1 MRGAGVFAVWLAGFV
16 LLNVGAVHAGWENS
30 SADEVTLLALKPD
43 VDNGFRLYEKYCFE
57 CHELEGWGS
66 PDGEFPVVAGQHRSV
81 ILKQLLDMRNGK
93 RKKSE
98 MEEVLDEKA
107 LQSPQALADMVAYVQ
122 TLPMSP
128 DNGLGR
134 GLDTERGG
142 KIYEKHCADCH
153 GKYAEGNSKK
163 SYPLLRS
170 QHYRYMLRQFKAVRS
185 GERGNGHPKMEKI
198 AKGMSDEDVFAVL
211 DYVSRLK
218 PPQAQRSASH
228 YLLETLGNINNR

>member
-1 MRGAGVFAVWLAGFV
+1 MRGAGVVAVWLASFA
-16 LLNVGAVHAGWENS
+16 LLSVGSVQAGWES
-30 SADEVTLLALKPD
+30 HSAEEKKILSLKTD
-43 VDNGFRLYEKYCFE
+43 LDNGFHLYEKYCFE

-66 PDGEFPVVAGQHRSV
+66 PDGEFPEVSGQHRSV
-81 ILKQLLDMRNGK
+81 ILKQLLDMRSGK
-93 RKKSE
+93 RKKSD
-98 MEEVLDEKA
+98 MDDVLKEKA
-107 LQSPQALADMVAYVQ
+107 LQSPQALADMVGYIE

-128 DNGLGR
+128 NNGQGR

-142 KIYEKHCADCH
+142 KIYEKHCSDCH

-170 QHYRYMLRQFKAVRS
+170 QHYRYMVRQFKAVRA

-198 AKGMSDEDVFAVL
+198 AKGMSDQDVFAVL

-218 PPQAQRSASH
+218 PPQTKNSASH

>member
-1 MRGAGVFAVWLAGFV
+1 MSGTGFVAVCLAGFTFFSAGV
-16 LLNVGAVHAGWENS
+16 VQAGWESNS
-30 SADEVTLLALKPD
+30 AEEKKILSLKTNLD
-43 VDNGFRLYEKYCFE
+43 QGFRLYEKYCFE

-66 PDGEFPVVAGQHRSV
+66 PDGEFPEVAGQHRSV
-81 ILKQLLDMRNGK
+81 ILKQLLDMKSGK

-98 MEEVLDEKA
+98 MDDVLKEAA
-107 LQSPQALADMVAYVQ
+107 LQSPQSLADMVAYIES
-122 TLPMSP
+122 LPMSP
-128 DNGLGR
+128 DNGQGR

-142 KIYEKHCADCH
+142 KIYEKHCSDCH

-170 QHYRYMLRQFKAVRS
+170 QHYRYMLRQFKAVRA

-218 PPQAQRSASH
+218 PPQAKSSASH
-228 YLLETLGNINNR
+228 YLLETLGNIKNR